1 VRERYY
7 VDALL
12 SRRADGII
20 VSGRRS
26 DPRPP
31 LAGGTLPVPVVYAFA
46 ESTRPEDV
54 SVIPDDLQGGRLAVE
69 HLVEG
74 GRRRLAHVTGPERFA
89 QVRLRYQGAR
99 AAAADAGVEMPANRV
114 LFGSWSEA
122 WGYEAA
128 ARLRGQD
135 PEIDAIFCGNDLIGR
150 GMADGLRDLGV
161 RVPDDVAL
169 VGYDNWEILSAGT
182 RPPLTSVDMGL
193 EGLGRKAAQLLLN
206 LIEGEPVSGVQRLPC
221 GLVVRASSTTD
232 GSSAADRAAETGFLG
247 GFG

>member
-1 VRERYY
+1 VRERHY

-12 SRRADGII
+12 ARRVDGII

-31 LAGGTLPVPVVYAFA
+31 LADGALPVPVVYAFA
-46 ESTRPEDV
+46 ESTAPRDV
-54 SVIPDDLQGGRLAVE
+54 SVVPDDRQGGHLAVE
-69 HLVEG
+69 HLVAG
-74 GRRRLAHVTGPERFA
+74 GRRRLAHLTGPERFA

-99 AAAADAGVEMPANRV
+99 SAAAAAGLELPANRL
-114 LFGSWSEA
+114 LFGPWSEA

-128 ARLRGQD
+128 SRLLARD
-135 PEIDAIFCGNDLIGR
+135 PQVDAIFCGNDLIGR
-150 GMADGLRDLGV
+150 GAADGLRDRGV

-193 EGLGRKAAQLLLN
+193 EGLGRKAAELLLS
-206 LIEGEPVSGVQRLPC
+206 LIEGEPVTGVQRLRC
-221 GLVVRASSTTD
+221 RLVVRASSTT
-232 GSSAADRAAETGFLG
+232 AERG
-247 GFG
+247 GFE